1 MQRITAYLSS
11 LLLSR
16 RDDLFSRRDDGYSTE
31 TVIITAVLVGLAVA
45 LGGAIAGRVN
55 LEMAGISGGGGGGGE

>member
-16 RDDLFSRRDDGYSTE
+16 RDDGYSTE
-31 TVIITAVLVGLAVA
+31 TVIVTAVLIGV
-45 LGGAIAGRVN
+45 AIA
-55 LEMAGISGGGGGGGE
+55 AATGIGTFVKTEVGGLSAEIP

>member
-16 RDDLFSRRDDGYSTE
+16 RDDGYSTE
-31 TVIITAVLVGLAVA
+31 TVIITAALIGVTVVLIAAITTRVTNEANA
-45 LGGAIAGRVN
+45 IMGG
-55 LEMAGISGGGGGGGE
+55 

>member
-16 RDDLFSRRDDGYSTE
+16 RDDGYSTE
-31 TVIITAVLVGLAVA
+31 TVIITAALVGAAAVLVGAIGTRVDLEAA
-45 LGGAIAGRVN
+45 EILGG
-55 LEMAGISGGGGGGGE
+55 

>member
-16 RDDLFSRRDDGYSTE
+16 RDDGYSTE
-31 TVIITAVLVGLAVA
+31 TVIITAILVAA
-45 LGGAIAGRVN
+45 GAGAAATIAGFVTTRASEI
-55 LEMAGISGGGGGGGE
+55 LAY

>member
-16 RDDLFSRRDDGYSTE
+16 RDDGYSTE
-31 TVIITAVLVGLAVA
+31 TVMITAVLIGLALAATVA
-45 LGGAIAGRVN
+45 IGGFVRAEIDKIPTG
-55 LEMAGISGGGGGGGE
+55 

>member
-16 RDDLFSRRDDGYSTE
+16 RDDGYSTE
-31 TVIITAVLVGLAVA
+31 TVIITAALVALAVGLVAVIGDRVA
-45 LGGAIAGRVN
+45 LESGR
-55 LEMAGISGGGGGGGE
+55 ITSG